1 MLINST
7 GLLTELNGQK
17 VTGEIFTDDVTKK
30 KVRKHLINPN
40 DTITEQ
46 DLLNVKTAMTPA
58 TIEQERMAAEAVGID
73 IPGDG
78 L

>member
-30 KVRKHLINPN
+30 KVRTHIINPN

-58 TIEQERMAAEAVGID
+58 TTEQERMAAEAVGID

>member
-1 MLINST
+1 MLTNNN
-7 GLLTELNGQK
+7 GLVTELNGQK
-17 VTGEIFTDDVTKK
+17 ITGEIFTDEITKK
-30 KVRKHLINPN
+30 KVRKHIVNLN

-58 TIEQERMAAEAVGID
+58 TIEQERAAAEEAGID
-73 IPGDG
+73 IPRDG